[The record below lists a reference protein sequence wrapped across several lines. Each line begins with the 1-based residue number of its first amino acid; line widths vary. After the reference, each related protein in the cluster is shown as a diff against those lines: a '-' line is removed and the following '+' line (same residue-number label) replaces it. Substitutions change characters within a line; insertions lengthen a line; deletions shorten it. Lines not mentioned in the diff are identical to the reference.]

1 MSYDVHIG
9 SYDFNYTFNLT
20 PFFQHYIPGVSGE
33 GLKGLDGLEG
43 QEAEPLLLAALDA
56 ILDDLEVSGAAG
68 MSERWDSPNGWGTWT
83 GASRMIS
90 KMARACT
97 VHPAV
102 IINVFT

>member
-68 MSERWDSPNGWGTWT
+68 MSERWDSPNGWGTWV
-83 GASRMIS
+83 GAARLLS
-90 KMARACT
+90 KMTRACCD
-97 VHPAV
+97 HPTST
-102 IINVFT
+102 IYVFT